1 MPNPRTYLA
10 TGIILKKTPFAEAD
24 LLINMFSREH
34 GKLRGIVKGAQKST
48 SRMVGHF
55 EPLTMVEISASK
67 GRTLDTI
74 NQAQIVNNFSDLKSN
89 LSLISQGLYVAELL
103 DGFGNESNA
112 NHHLYNVAVETLV
125 NINTNPDQILNLRWF
140 EIHLLKSTGFGIE
153 FETCTSCNN
162 DIQPQRHRY
171 SPSHGGLICPE
182 CNQLTEYSHP
192 ISLQALKVFRLIDR
206 TNLLSLPYLNI
217 SDALLLE
224 MKTLLGTT
232 VRYWVDKEIRSNT
245 FMERL
250 ERLD

>member
-1 MPNPRTYLA
+1 MCIR
-10 TGIILKKTPFAEAD
+10 D
-24 LLINMFSREH
+24 S
-34 GKLRGIVKGAQKST
+34 
-48 SRMVGHF
+48 
-55 EPLTMVEISASK
+55 
-67 GRTLDTI
+67 
-74 NQAQIVNNFSDLKSN
+74 
-89 LSLISQGLYVAELL
+89 
-103 DGFGNESNA
+103 
-112 NHHLYNVAVETLV
+112 NVAVETLV
-125 NINTNPDQILNLRWF
+125 NINANPDQILNLRWF

-232 VRYWVDKEIRSNT
+232 VRYWVDKEIRTNT

>member
-24 LLINMFSREH
+24 LLITMFSREH
-34 GKLRGIVKGAQKST
+34 GKLRGVVKGAQKST

-55 EPLTMVEISASK
+55 EPLTIVEISATK

-74 NQAQIVNNFSDLKSN
+74 NQAQIINNLSDLKSN

-112 NHHLYNVAVETLV
+112 NPHLYNVAIDTLV
-125 NINTNPDQILNLRWF
+125 NLNTNPNQLLNLRWF
-140 EIHLLKSTGFGIE
+140 EMHLLKSSGFGIE
-153 FETCTSCNN
+153 LESCTSCSN
-162 DIQPQRHRY
+162 DIQPDHHRY
-171 SPSHGGLICPE
+171 SPSDGGLVCLE
-182 CNQLTEYSHP
+182 CNLSTQYSYP

-217 SDALLLE
+217 SDALIQE

-232 VRYWVDKEIRSNT
+232 VRYWVDKEIRTNT
-245 FMERL
+245 FMEHL